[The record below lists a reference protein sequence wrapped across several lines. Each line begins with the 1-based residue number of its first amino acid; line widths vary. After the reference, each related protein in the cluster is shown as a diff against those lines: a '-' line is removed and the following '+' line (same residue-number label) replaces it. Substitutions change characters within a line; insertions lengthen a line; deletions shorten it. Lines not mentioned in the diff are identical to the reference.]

1 MSECDTPPLEPTLGY
16 AAAVTVASEPQSLR
30 PISPASAAVTVAQDV
45 DADIAP
51 VTEPLDRRALILL
64 LVQHFSK

>member
-1 MSECDTPPLEPTLGY
+1 MNECDPPLEPTFGY
-16 AAAVTVASEPQSLR
+16 AAAVTVASEPESLR

-45 DADIAP
+45 DADVAP
-51 VTEPLDRRALILL
+51 DTEPLDRRALILL